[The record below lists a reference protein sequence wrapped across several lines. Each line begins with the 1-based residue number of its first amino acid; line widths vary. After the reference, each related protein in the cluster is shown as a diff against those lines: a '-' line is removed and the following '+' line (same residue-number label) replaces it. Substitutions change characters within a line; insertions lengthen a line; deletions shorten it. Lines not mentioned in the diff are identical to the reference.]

1 MKIRKGVWRI
11 FQKIATKKRIIEI
24 AETGFFLLLGAWL
37 YAYGLEM
44 FLVPNNII
52 DGGVVGIALMADSLT
67 SLPFSFWFVVINLP
81 FVLMGW
87 RSMGWQFALSTFFSV
102 IAMSVFSQGYHNP
115 EAVTRDPFLSAIFG
129 GIVAGLGCGL
139 IIRNG
144 GSLDGTEIVAIM
156 MNRRISF
163 SVGEII
169 MFFNLII
176 LGSAGII
183 YGWDTAMYS
192 LVAYFVIAKM
202 IDVVIKGLN
211 DNYAVFIISQKH
223 EEVSKKLMDMGGG
236 VTLLHGCGGYLG
248 DPREIIYCVVNRLE
262 LESLKTSVKAVDEN
276 AFLTINSVREIEGG
290 RFRSR

>member
-1 MKIRKGVWRI
+1 MWRI

>member
-1 MKIRKGVWRI
+1 MI
-11 FQKIATKKRIIEI
+11 FKEIVTKKRAIETV
-24 AETGFFLLLGAWL
+24 ETGFFLLLGAWL

-44 FLVPNNII
+44 LLVPNELI

-67 SLPFSFWFVVINLP
+67 GLPFSFWFVVINSP

-87 RSMGWQFALSTFFSV
+87 RSMGWRFVLSTFFAV
-102 IAMSVFSQGYHNP
+102 IAMSILSQWYHNP

-129 GIVAGLGCGL
+129 GVVTGLGSGV

-144 GSLDGTEIVAIM
+144 GSLDGTEIVAIIL
-156 MNRRISF
+156 NRRISF

-176 LGSAGII
+176 LGSAGIV

-192 LVAYFVIAKM
+192 LVNYFVTAKM
-202 IDVVIKGLN
+202 VDVVIKGLN

-223 EEVSKKLMDMGGG
+223 EEVSKALMDMGGG

-262 LESLKTSVKAVDEN
+262 LGNLKAKVKTVDEN